1 LLTAH
6 RLELITEFVMS
17 ISSVTG
23 AGAASSPSPTRQ
35 TKSDSAFSPQADTST
50 LAPGMSTDA
59 PYDSITVDLPN
70 GISVGVYSFGG
81 SGLDATSLK
90 TIEDFVERM
99 ASEDTSRSSTSST
112 DGGSQTS
119 GTGSEGP
126 DVVGLDTIHVDLPN
140 GISFEVRHSSGGQP
154 TDSLAVMKELTD
166 TAEQLADAFKDISPA
181 ATAAASYAATANQ
194 ATSSDRTAQ
203 VDTRT

>member
-1 LLTAH
+1 LLAAH
-6 RLELITEFVMS
+6 HLELKTEFVMS
-17 ISSVTG
+17 ISSVAG
-23 AGAASSPSPTRQ
+23 AGAADWPSATRQ
-35 TKSDSAFSPQADTST
+35 TKSDSAVSSQADTSK
-50 LAPGMSTDA
+50 LAAGMSTDA

-81 SGLDATSLK
+81 GGLDATSLK

-99 ASEDTSRSSTSST
+99 ANETFKSSTSGT
-112 DGGSQTS
+112 DGGSPAS
-119 GTGSEGP
+119 GTGSDGP
-126 DVVGLDTIHVDLPN
+126 DVVGLDTIYVDLPN

-166 TAEQLADAFKDISPA
+166 TAEQLADAFKNISPA
-181 ATAAASYAATANQ
+181 ATAAATYAATAGQ
-194 ATSSDRTAQ
+194 ATSSDRAAQ